1 MPIIE
6 VNHVTKECKL
16 GQLTN
21 LKRTALDD
29 IAIGAASVSNSRA
42 PLKIRHSLSP
52 SRRRGEGGNPACLF
66 DWTPAFAGATKYE
79 FLEVP
84 SICRSGF
91 NHENLE
97 LALTRLTYFTNPQES

>member
-16 GQLTN
+16 GQLTS

-42 PLKIRHSLSP
+42 PL
-52 SRRRGEGGNPACLF
+52 F
-66 DWTPAFAGATKYE
+66 VGA
-79 FLEVP
+79 
-84 SICRSGF
+84 
-91 NHENLE
+91 
-97 LALTRLTYFTNPQES
+97 ALTTKT